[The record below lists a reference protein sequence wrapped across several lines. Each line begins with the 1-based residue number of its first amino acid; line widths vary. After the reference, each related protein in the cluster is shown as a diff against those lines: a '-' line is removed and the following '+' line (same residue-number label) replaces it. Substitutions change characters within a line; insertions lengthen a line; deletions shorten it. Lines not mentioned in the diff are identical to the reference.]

1 MPYVRINETDST
13 IYRNTVNTNDNI
25 VLIPG
30 TAITGPIDT
39 PVLCESYKDFITT
52 FGKTAP
58 VNDIGTYSTSWDYAA
73 NILLAGMPVLYYR
86 VGTSS
91 AGAPLLSYASATMT
105 TDANVEVTVRTYLNV
120 DNEDVTDTVSEENKA
135 TYDAWVSGGSVGE
148 NPVADVINSHSD
160 TTSVNTT
167 TVNVATIQDKFG
179 GSYGNTYAYTI
190 HVSATSVILKIY
202 TVSVTNKLT
211 TSSVIETIKLA
222 DISNIPVTSD
232 DYGTLVA
239 NKILNTWGGLVDGEP
254 PVVEGNY
261 VYVIFNNDEGGLIS
275 ALSNI
280 KTNTNLVMFTG
291 GSDADNESVALE
303 IANIYPKLTD
313 KFLYDFKFITSGGYT
328 DEYSDSTTTYPISE
342 AMVSL
347 AENRQDC
354 ICIIDP
360 SLSITAND
368 VQKFYQNFNSSYA
381 TGYAPWAFMHT
392 ETGAELWMPPS
403 YVFLQTLAMSM
414 KSGNNL
420 WNPPAGVRR
429 ASVSGIIKPQY
440 EINSALLDAWQNTES
455 TQCINPI
462 MKLRQYGYVIYGQ
475 KTLYY
480 IVDNDMN
487 LRSALQELG
496 VRLTANEIKR
506 AINLISIS
514 MTFESN
520 NIRTWNEFRGKLD
533 PYLLQMKADHGLN
546 SYEIIMDNTT
556 TTDDDINNN
565 VIRGTVKASI
575 ARAAEK
581 FIIGFELT
589 SSSSATMVEEI

>member
-13 IYRNTVNTNDNI
+13 IHRNMVNTNDNI

-39 PVLCESYKDFITT
+39 PVLCESYKDFIAT

-58 VNDIGTYSTSWDYAA
+58 VNDIGTYGTSWDYAA
-73 NILLAGMPVLYYR
+73 NMLLAGMSVLYYR

-91 AGAPLLSYASATMT
+91 TGTPLVSYASADMT
-105 TDANVEVTVRTYLNV
+105 TDTNIETVVRTYL
-120 DNEDVTDTVSEENKA
+120 DASDSDVTNTVSQENKTA
-135 TYDAWVSGGSVGE
+135 YDTWVEGGSVGE
-148 NPVADVINSHSD
+148 NPVAQYINSHND
-160 TTSVNTT
+160 ITNTETS
-167 TVNVATIQDKFG
+167 NVVIATIKDKFG

-190 HVSATSVILKIY
+190 HVSNTSVVLKVY
-202 TVSVTNKLT
+202 TVNTVNKLT
-211 TSSVIETIKLA
+211 TTTALETIKLA

-232 DYGTLVA
+232 DYGTQVA

-254 PVVEGNY
+254 PVIEGNY
-261 VYVIFNNDEGGLIS
+261 VYVIFNNDEGGLVS

-280 KTNTNLVMFTG
+280 KTNTNLVMLTG
-291 GSDADNESVALE
+291 GADADNESVASE
-303 IANIYPKLTD
+303 IANVYPKLTD

-328 DEYSDSTTTYPISE
+328 DEFGEGVTVYPISD
-342 AMVSL
+342 AMVAL
-347 AENRQDC
+347 AEERQDC
-354 ICIIDP
+354 ICFIDP
-360 SLSITAND
+360 SLSIPAND
-368 VQKFYQNFNSSYA
+368 LQKFYQNFNSSYA
-381 TGYAPWAFMHT
+381 TAYAPWAYMKT
-392 ETGAELWMPPS
+392 EASSDLWMPPS
-403 YVFLQTLAMSM
+403 YIFLQTLASSI
-414 KSGNNL
+414 KSGNAL

-480 IVDNDMN
+480 IVNNDMN

-556 TTDDDINNN
+556 TSDDDINNN
-565 VIRGTVKASI
+565 IIRGTVKASI

-589 SSSSATMVEEI
+589 SSSSATMVEEV